1 MTRVLKQL
9 ADGLAGHRAA
19 TAVARALG
27 TLSAEVAREANV
39 LAYIDGFWLCFW
51 FAMAALVVV
60 SLITR
65 APPGPF
71 TPESFGVAKAV
82 MRKCGLAVR

>member
-1 MTRVLKQL
+1 
-9 ADGLAGHRAA
+9 
-19 TAVARALG
+19 
-27 TLSAEVAREANV
+27 V

-65 APPGPF
+65 APPPF
-71 TPESFGVAKAV
+71 TPEPFGVAKAV